1 MIHWVF
7 ARVYKKIELFKVRL
21 TVRRDT
27 LVSRFDCQVCFYKET
42 RLWGVDQTAVSK
54 SLVFNARLADQ
65 EVGGEWKLLQ
75 TIIIAF
81 KGANRDF
88 LTISSLRLE
97 PSPTRTLKW
106 PGRNCVQNTCNTSSA
121 YHVQYV
127 VLYATCLVIRR
138 DSSAITFNR
147 VEIAFIWDLFYWLNH

>member
-42 RLWGVDQTAVSK
+42 RLWGVDQSVVSK

-65 EVGGEWKLLQ
+65 AVGGEWKLLQ
-75 TIIIAF
+75 TIIIAV
-81 KGANRDF
+81 KGAIRDF
-88 LTISSLRLE
+88 WQSPHCTSNRRQHVRSSDGSEHRLVHR
-97 PSPTRTLKW
+97 S
-106 PGRNCVQNTCNTSSA
+106 QM
-121 YHVQYV
+121 YV
-127 VLYATCLVIRR
+127 SYRSGGEVLASGTTYLVVYKKTTQK
-138 DSSAITFNR
+138 AL
-147 VEIAFIWDLFYWLNH
+147 A